1 MLSQSDMNAVVEVVT
16 QKEGSYV
23 TECLIKESKA
33 ILKYM
38 PDVIKVFEGNLK
50 EKSFLFSSCEVSGLF
65 KKKINYAML
74 YGKDTFYYCENRYRA
89 QYVIAKYEDIE
100 SVKKKSV
107 DLTITLKDK
116 SKLKICT
123 HRAESIYDFL
133 NTILN
138 MYYPVSDSVE
148 EKPVEEPKKK
158 TTKKAEAPSK
168 EVKEAT
174 KTKAASKPAT
184 KKEPK
189 AAPAPKAASATKAEP
204 KAEPKPAPK
213 AASAT
218 KAEPKADPKPDPKAA
233 PTPKTAPVAETKPAP
248 KPAPVKTSEPI
259 AKAEAKPAPAP
270 VEAKP
275 VAKSVKKTVKSSGSV
290 EARLNK
296 LKSEMPDSEIIKVF
310 EFATLPVLD
319 EVVPVE
325 VCGRNSLNDKDSRAL
340 VADIR
345 GYLLGARGMAFI
357 DSMGLT
363 VEQDTYL
370 RKFCRDNRIIFKI
383 YKSTYLKKAMEDTP
397 KECAIDFLNKN
408 GGRFACIFFNNL
420 DDILS
425 LKKYLISKKLDILL
439 DKICL
444 DDTLVS
450 IRDLDT
456 YEVELRDEIIIQ
468 NTGIDSYE
476 LLSVVIQKNLFAF
489 GKTSENELSG
499 FITDSSIDSK
509 AILNGKL
516 PLTLIEDVNIRAAI
530 DLASAFTNIG
540 YQVDIIDKSGKPI
553 WDRLENIKNK
563 IFEIEEFNTKAQ
575 ILYCE
580 KAEDSAFMQGNDGE
594 LYRVII
600 DDYCGKIAVIKCV
613 KECTGLGLK
622 ETKELCESAPKLVR
636 EVESLSEAQKIV
648 RDIEEAGGQA
658 HVEVGG
664 RTISEK
670 EDVYVGSDIQVYLDY
685 VGTNKME
692 VIKQIRY
699 YLGLDLK
706 TSKELAESYPC
717 SLGSFDEASAAFDFA
732 NVLEAA
738 GAQVTVSGLIE
749 SDEEISIDE
758 LVVKY
763 QVDLELINA
772 NGHKE
777 EIIGLSGKCHKNTGV
792 NASDMKNLPAV
803 INRGLTVKQGEYL
816 VSEIHKFGG
825 EAELKFS
832 GCVILNDYEKI
843 RPTSSILDFENLNP
857 AIHMA
862 DSVRVL
868 LKDYGNKKISVIQ
881 VVKEELG
888 LGLKETKDL
897 VERVPVYIREGITNA
912 EADDLIA
919 RLKDAGADAEKR
931 I

>member
-1 MLSQSDMNAVVEVVT
+1 MLSQSDMKAVIEEVT
-16 QKEGSYV
+16 KKEGSYV

-38 PDVIKVFEGNLK
+38 PDVIKVFEGKLK

-100 SVKKKSV
+100 SVTKRSI

-138 MYYPVSDSVE
+138 MYYPVSAPVD
-148 EKPVEEPKKK
+148 EKPIEEPKKK

-174 KTKAASKPAT
+174 KTKAATKPAT
-184 KKEPK
+184 KKE
-189 AAPAPKAASATKAEP
+189 PKAASATKAEP
-204 KAEPKPAPK
+204 KAETK
-213 AASAT
+213 AAL
-218 KAEPKADPKPDPKAA
+218 
-233 PTPKTAPVAETKPAP
+233 KTVPVAETKPAP
-248 KPAPVKTSEPI
+248 VKISEPV
-259 AKAEAKPAPAP
+259 AKAEAKAAPAP

-275 VAKSVKKTVKSSGSV
+275 VAKAAPKTAPAPKAAPVVEPKPEPKPAPVKSSGSV

-325 VCGRNSLNDKDSRAL
+325 VCGRSSLNDKDSKVAM

-370 RKFCRDNRIIFKI
+370 RKFCRDNRIIFKV
-383 YKSTYLKKAMEDTP
+383 YKSAYLKKAMEDTP
-397 KECAIDFLNKN
+397 KECAINFLNKN

-425 LKKYLISKKLDILL
+425 LKKYLISKELDILL

-468 NTGIDSYE
+468 NTGIDSSE

-580 KAEDSAFMQGNDGE
+580 KAEDSAFMQGNAGE

-600 DDYCGKIAVIKCV
+600 DDYCGKITVIKCV

-658 HVEVGG
+658 HIEIGDK
-664 RTISEK
+664 TISEK

-692 VIKQIRY
+692 VIKQIKNH
-699 YLGLDLK
+699 LGLDLK

>member
-1 MLSQSDMNAVVEVVT
+1 MLSQSDMKAVVEVVT

-38 PDVIKVFEGNLK
+38 PDVIKVFEGKLK

-100 SVKKKSV
+100 SVTKRSI

-138 MYYPVSDSVE
+138 MYYSVSDTVE
-148 EKPVEEPKKK
+148 EKPIEEPKKK

-174 KTKAASKPAT
+174 KTKVATKPAT

-204 KAEPKPAPK
+204 KAE
-213 AASAT
+213 T
-218 KAEPKADPKPDPKAA
+218 KAA
-233 PTPKTAPVAETKPAP
+233 PTPEAVPVVEPKPEPKTAPVAETKPEP
-248 KPAPVKTSEPI
+248 KPAPVKTSEPV
-259 AKAEAKPAPAP
+259 AKAEAKAAPATKEASAP

-275 VAKSVKKTVKSSGSV
+275 VAKSAQKKVKSSGSV

-325 VCGRNSLNDKDSRAL
+325 VCGRSSLNDRDSKAAM

-370 RKFCRDNRIIFKI
+370 RKFCRDNRIIFKV
-383 YKSTYLKKAMEDTP
+383 YKSAYLKKAMEDTP
-397 KECAIDFLNKN
+397 KECAINFLDKN
-408 GGRFACIFFNNL
+408 GGRFACVFFNNL

-444 DDTLVS
+444 DDTMVS
-450 IRDLDT
+450 IRYLDT

-468 NTGIDSYE
+468 NTGIDSSE

-516 PLTLIEDVNIRAAI
+516 PLTLIEDVNIRAAM

-664 RTISEK
+664 RNISEK

-825 EAELKFS
+825 EAKLKFS

-868 LKDYGNKKISVIQ
+868 LKDYGDSKISVIQ